1 MFFLLV
7 NRLIQVSYS
16 KLFWVALI
24 CFHWINSH
32 GISLCWN
39 HNTKISWEFSALCRA
54 TEPHGYL
61 PKVVDFQKEINKKVS
76 ILQTE
81 AHLFSFFRAEPLR
94 TGGNSDRYL
103 TDTKGWYQTRFL
115 SLPSEKSFFLCRLP
129 PSLFPLPPN
138 NISLV
143 FLFFSPWLHRLSLKR
158 SY

>member
-24 CFHWINSH
+24 CFHWIKCY

-39 HNTKISWEFSALCRA
+39 IKTSWEFYALCRA
-54 TEPHGYL
+54 TETHGYL
-61 PKVVDFQKEINKKVS
+61 PKVVDFQKEITKKGEHS
-76 ILQTE
+76 ADWSTP
-81 AHLFSFFRAEPLR
+81 ALFFQSWASQNLRQFRQISY
-94 TGGNSDRYL
+94 GH
-103 TDTKGWYQTRFL
+103 KGWYQTRFL

-143 FLFFSPWLHRLSLKR
+143 FLFFPRDSIPFPSKDLIS
-158 SY
+158 